1 MNNIIGISHIVFTV
15 DNQEYIES
23 SYISSSYQNPKSFL
37 FNHSTIKNKLIRRN
51 LNGISKLSYFESKDN
66 YQVPIETIFS
76 KNIESRPKNSFGII
90 NKSFGKGDDENFKIL
105 KHKILGDL
113 NVYYCKRIQA
123 FICNNLELIRTE
135 LGCWI
140 EVSNFEDHIK
150 LLVEDF
156 GLTCIYQT
164 NQIAVIQTKVI
175 NKSFSNFSIILLNSY
190 SNKNYFNDDIGLS
203 SIGWISNSEF
213 IIKAPN
219 FKKTQVFYLKL
230 FENKFKTKF
239 IYDNKGVS
247 HEILNFN
254 NEK

>member
-15 DNQEYIES
+15 DNQEQIES
-23 SYISSSYQNPKSFL
+23 RYISLLYQNPKKFR
-37 FNHSTIKNKLIRRN
+37 FNHSTIKKKIIREN
-51 LNGISKLSYFESKDN
+51 LNGISKISYFKGIDN

-76 KNIESRPKNSFGII
+76 NNEVSRPKNSFGIVNKFFI
-90 NKSFGKGDDENFKIL
+90 NGDNDNFEII

-113 NVYYCKRIQA
+113 NVYYCKITQA
-123 FICNNLELIRTE
+123 FICNNLELINTE

-140 EVSNFEDHIK
+140 EVSNFEDQLR

-156 GLTCIYQT
+156 GLKCIYET
-164 NQIAVIQTKVI
+164 KEIAVILTKVI
-175 NKSFSNFSIILLNSY
+175 NKSFSNFSIILLRSNS
-190 SNKNYFNDDIGLS
+190 NINYYNDDIGLS
-203 SIGWISNSEF
+203 SIGWISKSDF
-213 IIKAPN
+213 IIKTPN
-219 FKKTQVFYLKL
+219 FKKTHMFNIKL

-239 IYDNKGVS
+239 IYNNKGIS